1 MSLPQTTRLLD
12 IMALLR
18 HPQQGCPWDLE
29 QDFAS
34 LVPYT
39 LEEAYEVADA
49 VERGDFLAL
58 REELGDLLLQV
69 AFHSRI
75 AEEQELFCFEDVAES
90 IAAKLERRHPHVFGD
105 VEAENADAVRANWE
119 ALKARERDAKREAG
133 TVPSVLDGVADCLP
147 ALMRADKL
155 QRRAARYGFDW
166 PDVKDIFAKIEEELE
181 ETRHAC
187 DGPDREHLK
196 EEVGDLLFAV
206 ANLARYLDIDAEA
219 ALRGCNRKFTR
230 RFRHIERR
238 LAEQGRT
245 LEDSHLAEMD
255 AWWNEA
261 KTLT

>member
-1 MSLPQTTRLLD
+1 MIQTKRLLD

-18 HPQQGCPWDLE
+18 HPKQGCPWDLE

-49 VERGDFLAL
+49 VERGDFAAL

-75 AEEQELFCFEDVAES
+75 AEERGLFAFEDVAEN
-90 IAAKLERRHPHVFGD
+90 IAVKLERRHPHVFGD
-105 VEAENADAVRANWE
+105 VAAENAEEVRANWE
-119 ALKARERDAKREAG
+119 ALKVEERNAKREAG
-133 TVPSVLDGVADCLP
+133 TVPSVLDGVAESLP
-147 ALMRADKL
+147 ALTRADKL

-166 PDVKDIFAKIEEELE
+166 PEVKDIFAKIEEELE

-187 DGPDREHLK
+187 DGQDREHLK

-206 ANLARYLDIDAEA
+206 VNLARYLDIDSES

-230 RFRHIERR
+230 RFQHIERR
-238 LAEQGRT
+238 LMEQGRT
-245 LEDSHLAEMD
+245 LDDSHLAEMD

-261 KTLT
+261 KTLDFP